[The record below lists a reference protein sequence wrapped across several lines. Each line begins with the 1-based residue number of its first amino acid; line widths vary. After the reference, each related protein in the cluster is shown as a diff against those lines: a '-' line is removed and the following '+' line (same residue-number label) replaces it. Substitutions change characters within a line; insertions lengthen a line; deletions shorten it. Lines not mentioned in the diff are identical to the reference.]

1 MARRRITKRT
11 SRPVG
16 RRTRHEAPPT
26 LVVDAT
32 SGPHPAIV
40 RLCRL
45 IESIPEGRVCTYGDL
60 ADGIGWPRHARLV
73 GRFLKNSPMAEA
85 LPWHR
90 VVGAGGR
97 IAPRV
102 GTGPDRQ
109 RSRLERESVAFSDA
123 GRVRIAKYAWK
134 PSELT

>member
-1 MARRRITKRT
+1 MKPSSRGTGGRT
-11 SRPVG
+11 PRE
-16 RRTRHEAPPT
+16 TPPT
-26 LVVDAT
+26 LVVDAA
-32 SGPHPAIV
+32 SGPHPAIL

-45 IESIPEGRVCTYGDL
+45 IEAIPEGRVCTYGAL
-60 ADGIGWPRHARLV
+60 AEGIGWPRYARLV
-73 GRFLKNSPMAEA
+73 GRFLKESPMAQT

-109 RSRLERESVAFSDA
+109 RSRLEREGVAFSDA
-123 GRVRIAKYAWK
+123 GRVWIAKYAWK
-134 PSELT
+134 PSELA